1 MRRKFVLLKNKSYFK
16 MRNKAL
22 IEFAKIISGVFSN
35 KEQALN
41 NPKKFAHIQIHIRPL
56 FFKTYKCFAFYSE
69 QRYQHDIWNPYRQ
82 SINKLSH
89 EKEIFILNNY
99 KIEDKERFTGG
110 ALDISLLDKISKY
123 KLYEKSGCS
132 MYFRE
137 TKPGNF
143 SGSIESGCKCYI
155 QYGKDKTY
163 LKSEVKVNKNS
174 FISED
179 SGYKIETSKKIWGSD
194 FGPLIFKKID
204 NFDYFIDSNW
214 L

>member
-1 MRRKFVLLKNKSYFK
+1 MRSKNI
-16 MRNKAL
+16 L
-22 IEFAKIISGVFSN
+22 EFAKIISGVFSN
-35 KEQALN
+35 KEQALD
-41 NPKKFAHIQIHIRPL
+41 NPKNFAHIQIHIRPL

-89 EKEIFILNNY
+89 EKDIFILSNH

-110 ALDISLLDKISKY
+110 ALDISLLDNISKY
-123 KLYEKSGCS
+123 KLYKKSGCS
-132 MYFRE
+132 MYFIE

-143 SGSIESGCKCYI
+143 SGTIESGCKCYI

-163 LKSEVKVNKNS
+163 VKSEVKVNKKIL
-174 FISED
+174 ISED
-179 SGYKIETSKKIWGSD
+179 SGHHVETDKKIWGSD

-204 NFDYFIDSNW
+204 NFDYFIDENW
-214 L
+214 G

>member
-1 MRRKFVLLKNKSYFK
+1 

-22 IEFAKIISGVFSN
+22 IEFSKIISGVFSN

-41 NPKKFAHIQIHIRPL
+41 NPKNFAHIQIHIRPL

-82 SINKLSH
+82 SINKLSQD
-89 EKEIFILNNY
+89 KEIFILSNH
-99 KIEDKERFTGG
+99 KIEDKEKFTGG
-110 ALDISLLDKISKY
+110 ALDISLLDQISKY

-163 LKSEVKVNKNS
+163 LKSEVKVNKNNL
-174 FISED
+174 ISED
-179 SGYKIETSKKIWGSD
+179 SGYQIETDKKIWGSD
-194 FGPLIFKKID
+194 FGPLIFKKIND
-204 NFDYFIDSNW
+204 FDSFIDANW

>member
-1 MRRKFVLLKNKSYFK
+1 

-22 IEFAKIISGVFSN
+22 IEFSKIISGVFSN

-41 NPKKFAHIQIHIRPL
+41 NPKNFAHIQIHIRPL

-82 SINKLSH
+82 SINKLSQD
-89 EKEIFILNNY
+89 KEIFILSNH
-99 KIEDKERFTGG
+99 KIEDKEKFTGG
-110 ALDISLLDKISKY
+110 ALDISLLDQISKY

-143 SGSIESGCKCYI
+143 SGCIESGCKCYI

-163 LKSEVKVNKNS
+163 LKSEVKVNKNNL
-174 FISED
+174 ISED
-179 SGYKIETSKKIWGSD
+179 SGYKIETDKKIWGSD
-194 FGPLIFKKID
+194 FGPLIFKKIND
-204 NFDYFIDSNW
+204 FDDFIDANW